1 MVDHI
6 IFMVTTNHKPPIN
19 SLPVLND
26 PQALQRARAAINY
39 VTRYNHCIW
48 LPVVNMS
55 LDHLHGW
62 QITVDIG

>member
-6 IFMVTTNHKPPIN
+6 IFMVATYHKPPIN
-19 SLPVLND
+19 PLPVLND
-26 PQALQRARAAINY
+26 PQALQRAGAAIYY

-48 LPVVNMS
+48 SPVVNMS
-55 LDHLHGW
+55 LDHLHSW